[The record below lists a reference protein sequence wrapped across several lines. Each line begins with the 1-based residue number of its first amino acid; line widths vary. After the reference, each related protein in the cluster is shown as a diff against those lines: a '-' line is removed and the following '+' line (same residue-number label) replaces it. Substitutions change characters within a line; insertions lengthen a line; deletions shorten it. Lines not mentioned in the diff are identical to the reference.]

1 MDSSFKLTKKNNAPP
16 VGKDDLPQES
26 LSEYYEERKKI
37 LFKKM
42 NINKCEETLLNII
55 KKSQLIVNKET
66 EISIKGGFFKSLPSN
81 IYDLSNHAK
90 ENIANFCLILSL
102 YFQEG
107 KEMKAL
113 KLFLLMCEQNKKSII
128 YLTSKIVE
136 QLPKISNTN
145 KIAKFYPTITKTMLL
160 VLGIFIKLSGKFNK
174 CILENFYITLY
185 FKIIYVL
192 SNTVIKCN
200 PGNNDEISNQLK
212 NERRYFYSSC
222 LFDSSLYLFNRYQP
236 LSACTYILQ
245 HILELYGN
253 KLTFVPNEIESIL
266 LLKVNYNLGL
276 FYYVD
281 GHYNESIFNLNQA
294 RERLLEIKYF
304 PIIQKPPK
312 TQKMEEGKYVKFD
325 LETKSTNNIYNFNN
339 FLANFNKSVKF
350 SRNKNKR
357 TSVNEYSLSYNES
370 NNKLDKQTLI
380 AMIKEKNLK
389 TQREYEL
396 KREIKKKKYSTIY
409 LGANSL
415 LNFKDPIL
423 IEQVR
428 EKILIEIELLLSEIE
443 LNHKNY
449 RESLHHINDILS
461 MQSNAFDNTNDN
473 MNEDHN
479 DNNNNNNM
487 NSDNSNLRGSTKI
500 SKSRTLFNLTK
511 ITTSTNGV
519 IDSDE
524 KRINNANKLKILLK
538 NSESSDHNL
547 IMYNKKKSENIS
559 SNIFNKIKIMK
570 YHLSSSDKNRIML
583 ILEQIESKLNG
594 DQDAVLVKKAKLKFS
609 NNFIIRNE
617 NLNKKAKIITSK
629 EMEKFFIFICGLSV
643 YQLKILNDSQPAPSQ
658 RRNDLP
664 IIFNNQFQDCLTN
677 AQRMSLSLLETMSL
691 TRYILLKDSNKDI
704 SLENL
709 DYRFMKYRIK
719 EADSEEEYFNKS
731 KNRNYVSEFWKEK
744 RRSSRDSN
752 FSIKA
757 LNNNNQGN
765 QKFMEIKKVIV
776 EYEEENTYI
785 DIILNKIK
793 TENNKDFIDLHKRSI
808 IKLLNQMNKEELK
821 VFLKCPKLLKQ
832 MIDNISKD
840 YEIKENGAINNNKL
854 CMKIK

>member
-1 MDSSFKLTKKNNAPP
+1 MDSFFNSIKKNNAPP
-16 VGKDDLPQES
+16 VRKDDLPPES
-26 LSEYYEERKKI
+26 LSDFYEERKKI
-37 LFKKM
+37 IFKKI
-42 NINKCEETLLNII
+42 NIDENEKTLLKFI
-55 KKSQLIVNKET
+55 KDSQKIVNDRYENCL
-66 EISIKGGFFKSLPSN
+66 KGGFFQNLPSN
-81 IYDLSNHAK
+81 IFNLSNNVK
-90 ENIANFCLILSL
+90 ENIANYCLIFSL

-107 KEMKAL
+107 KEMKML
-113 KLFLLMCEQNKKSII
+113 KLFLLMCEQNKKPII
-128 YLTSKIVE
+128 YLTTKIIE

-145 KIAKFYPTITKTMLL
+145 KIAKYYPTITKTMLQI
-160 VLGIFIKLSGKFNK
+160 LGIFIKLSGKFNK
-174 CILENFYITLY
+174 CTLENFYITLY
-185 FKIIYVL
+185 YKIIYVL

-200 PGNNDEISNQLK
+200 PSNNDEMSSQLK

-266 LLKVNYNLGL
+266 LLKVNFNLGL

-281 GHYNESIFNLNQA
+281 GHYNESISNLNQA

-304 PIIQKPPK
+304 PIFKKWKK
-312 TQKMEEGKYVKFD
+312 TQKMEESKFAKFN

-339 FLANFNKSVKF
+339 FLSNFHKNVKF

-357 TSVNEYSLSYNES
+357 TSVNVYSLSHNEK
-370 NNKLDKQTLI
+370 NKFDKQTLI

-396 KREIKKKKYSTIY
+396 KKEIKKKKYSTIY
-409 LGANSL
+409 LGAFSL
-415 LNFKDPIL
+415 LNLKAPIL

-428 EKILIEIELLLSEIE
+428 EKIFIEIELLLSEIE

-449 RESLHHINDILS
+449 KESLHHINDILS
-461 MQSNAFDNTNDN
+461 LQSNAFDNSNDN
-473 MNEDHN
+473 MNENNN
-479 DNNNNNNM
+479 DNNNYL
-487 NSDNSNLRGSTKI
+487 NSESSNLKDSTKI

-511 ITTSTNGV
+511 NTTSTNGV

-524 KRINNANKLKILLK
+524 KRINNDNKLKFFLK
-538 NSESSDHNL
+538 NSESSDFNL
-547 IMYNKKKSENIS
+547 ILYDKKRSENIS
-559 SNIFNKIKIMK
+559 RNIFKKIKIMK

-583 ILEQIESKLNG
+583 ILEQIESTLNG
-594 DQDAVLVKKAKLKFS
+594 DQDAAFVKKTKLKFS
-609 NNFIIRNE
+609 NNFLIRNE

-643 YQLKILNDSQPAPSQ
+643 YQLKILNDTQPEPSQ
-658 RRNDLP
+658 LRNDLP

-731 KNRNYVSEFWKEK
+731 KNKNYVSEFLKER

-752 FSIKA
+752 FSIKTQ
-757 LNNNNQGN
+757 NNNNQGN
-765 QKFMEIKKVIV
+765 QKIMGIKKVII
-776 EYEEENTYI
+776 EHEEENTDI

-793 TENNKDFIDLHKRSI
+793 TENNKDFIDLHKKSI
-808 IKLLNQMNKEELK
+808 IKLLNQMNKEDLK
-821 VFLKCPKLLKQ
+821 VFLKCPNLLKK
-832 MIDNISKD
+832 MIDNISED
-840 YEIKENGAINNNKL
+840 YEIKENGAINNNNL